1 MVWWAW
7 IILGIVCIAIEV
19 HLTHD
24 FSLFCVGTSAFIV
37 AAVTGFFSSARVP
50 SNVLEIPPL
59 NDGAVTIISNG
70 IPLWS
75 QWVLFGG
82 LSVII
87 LLALRKPLL
96 GRFQAHRGRDA
107 DFQYLIGEVATP
119 AGDLAANA
127 VGRAELRGSSWS
139 ARNGDEVGL
148 SKGQRCRVERVE
160 GLTV

>member
-7 IILGIVCIAIEV
+7 IILGIVCMAIEV
-19 HLTHD
+19 HFTHD
-24 FSLFCVGTSAFIV
+24 FSLFCVGASAFVV
-37 AAVTGFFSSARVP
+37 AAVTAFTH
-50 SNVLEIPPL
+50 
-59 NDGAVTIISNG
+59 GA
-70 IPLWS
+70 PHWS
-75 QWVLFGG
+75 QWILFAG

-119 AGDLAANA
+119 ADDLPANA

-139 ARNGDEVGL
+139 ARNGDATGL

-160 GLTV
+160 GLTVWLKAE

>member
-7 IILGIVCIAIEV
+7 VILGIVCVAIEV
-19 HLTHD
+19 HFTHD
-24 FSLFCVGTSAFIV
+24 FSLFCVGASAFIV
-37 AAVTGFFSSARVP
+37 AAMTMFS
-50 SNVLEIPPL
+50 
-59 NDGAVTIISNG
+59 DGA
-70 IPLWS
+70 PHWS
-75 QWVLFGG
+75 QWLLFAG

-119 AGDLAANA
+119 ADDLPANA

-139 ARNGDEVGL
+139 ARNGDSTGL
-148 SKGQRCRVERVE
+148 RKGQRCRVERVE
-160 GLTV
+160 GLTVWLKAE